1 MKSMDMDVHGFF
13 GISSGRNSP
22 YGRCFGILEQEQ
34 MSHVVTNS
42 LTNFHICGHQKSLEI
57 SSMVLLKPK
66 CPADGKSCR
75 D

>member
-13 GISSGRNSP
+13 EISSGHNSP
-22 YGRCFGILEQEQ
+22 YGRCLGILELEQ

-42 LTNFHICGHQKSLEI
+42 LTDFHICGHQKSLEI

-66 CPADGKSCR
+66 CPTNEKSCR

>member
-1 MKSMDMDVHGFF
+1 MKFMDMDVHGFF
-13 GISSGRNSP
+13 GISSGRNSL
-22 YGRCFGILEQEQ
+22 YGQCLGILEWEQ
-34 MSHVVTNS
+34 MSQVVTNS
-42 LTNFHICGHQKSLEI
+42 LTDFHICGHQKFLEI

>member
-1 MKSMDMDVHGFF
+1 MKSTNIDVHDFF
-13 GISSGRNSP
+13 GISNGCNSP
-22 YGRCFGILEQEQ
+22 YSQCLGILEREQ

-42 LTNFHICGHQKSLEI
+42 LTDFYICGHQKSLEI

>member
-1 MKSMDMDVHGFF
+1 MSMDIDVHGFF
-13 GISSGRNSP
+13 GISSRHNSS
-22 YGRCFGILEQEQ
+22 YSRCLGILEREQ

-42 LTNFHICGHQKSLEI
+42 LTDFHICGHQKSLEI

-66 CPADGKSCR
+66 CPADGKSYR

>member
-13 GISSGRNSP
+13 GISSGCNGP
-22 YGRCFGILEQEQ
+22 YGRCLGILEREQ
-34 MSHVVTNS
+34 MSHIVTNS
-42 LTNFHICGHQKSLEI
+42 LTDFHICGHQKSLEI

>member
-13 GISSGRNSP
+13 GISSNRNSL
-22 YGRCFGILEQEQ
+22 YNRFLGILEWEQ

-42 LTNFHICGHQKSLEI
+42 LIDFRICGHQKSLEI

-66 CPADGKSCR
+66 CPADGKSCQ